1 MTLGNIIA
9 QYRKKMNITQE
20 TLAKQLGVT
29 NQAVSK
35 WESDQ
40 CCPDVLLL
48 PKLADIFGITLDEL
62 FGREAPQT
70 EESDSPDFTDIA
82 ADELTSQ
89 REVPEEEQRTEEKK
103 SGFEKIFGISLRDLH
118 ARANQQKWTPPDP
131 EWPDDG
137 ALRIVAYMG
146 RKVVES
152 VRDLETLTFRY
163 EGAALDIHSRI
174 SVVCGDVEGSVDAGR
189 DVNCGNVQGDVDAGR
204 DVNCGNVEG
213 DVDAG
218 TSVSCGNVEGDVD
231 AGSHVGC
238 GQVRGSVSAGAGVK
252 CGDVFGNVE
261 AGGSVDC
268 TNVDGDVEAGGSVR
282 IRK

>member
-1 MTLGNIIA
+1 MTFGNIIA
-9 QYRKKMNITQE
+9 ENRKKMNVTQDA
-20 TLAKQLGVT
+20 LAKQLGVT

-40 CCPDVLLL
+40 CCPDVMLL

-62 FGREAPQT
+62 FGREAPRT
-70 EESDSPDFTDIA
+70 EEPDSPDFTDIA
-82 ADELTSQ
+82 ADELDIQ
-89 REVPEEEQRTEEKK
+89 REVPEEEPRTEEKK

-118 ARANQQKWTPPDP
+118 ARANQQKWTPPAP

-146 RKVVES
+146 RQLVKS

-163 EGAALDIHSRI
+163 EGDALDIHSQI
-174 SVVCGDVEGSVDAGR
+174 SVVCGNVEGSVDAGR
-189 DVNCGNVQGDVDAGR
+189 DVNCADVGGDVDAGR
-204 DVNCGNVEG
+204 DAN
-213 DVDAG
+213 
-218 TSVSCGNVEGDVD
+218 CGNVEGDVD

-238 GQVRGSVSAGAGVK
+238 GQVGGSVDAGSSVK

-268 TNVDGDVEAGGSVR
+268 ANVQGNVEAGGSVR
-282 IRK
+282 IQK